1 MENKV
6 LAPILAGIGLG
17 WLAFSP
23 DGQKMAKSVGQT
35 IMPALAPGQGKD
47 GQKPDKDAPARPE
60 DEAKDKE
67 DEA

>member
-47 GQKPDKDAPARPE
+47 GQKPDKDG
-60 DEAKDKE
+60 DEAEKPRDKE
-67 DEA
+67 EDDA

>member
-47 GQKPDKDAPARPE
+47 GQKPDKDGY
-60 DEAKDKE
+60 EAEKPRDKE
-67 DEA
+67 EDDA